1 MKQLILRPMVMLLSL
16 LMLSLFSQ
24 LVFAENQSG
33 KVARINLYGGDWGN
47 SWRGGMLYKL
57 DTMPAGISYFTVRA
71 SDIAFDQFYALLLA
85 AKHAKSTVIITY
97 NAGAQDASGYVNTLA
112 ITDN

>member
-1 MKQLILRPMVMLLSL
+1 MKLSMLSSKVMVLSL

-24 LVFAENQSG
+24 QVFAENQAG
-33 KVARINLYGGDWGN
+33 KVGRINLYGGDWGN
-47 SWRGGMLYKL
+47 GWRGGMLYKL

-85 AKHAKSTVIITY
+85 AKHAKSTVTVTY
-97 NAGAQDASGYVNTLA
+97 NAGAQDANGYVTTLA
-112 ITDN
+112 IADN